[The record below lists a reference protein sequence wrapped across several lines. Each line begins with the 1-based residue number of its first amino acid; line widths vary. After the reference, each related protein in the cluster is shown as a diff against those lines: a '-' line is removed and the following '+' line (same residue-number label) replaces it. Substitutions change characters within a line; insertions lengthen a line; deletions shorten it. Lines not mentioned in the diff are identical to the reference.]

1 MAKIDTTKIAGY
13 SDMSAEEKLAALEA
27 FEYEDSVPDLQRYK
41 DAVTRANREA
51 AEMKRKYQE
60 TLSKDEQAEAQKKEE
75 FERMQTEL
83 EALKK
88 ERTIAAHKADFLG
101 LGYDDELA
109 AASAQALTDGK
120 MDVVFANQKKYLEAH
135 DKALKA
141 ELMKGT
147 STPPSG
153 VAGGSAGDD
162 YTKKAEA
169 ALSAGNSSEAA
180 YFMRLAQGTN
190 RTK

>member
-83 EALKK
+83 EALKRR
-88 ERTIAAHKADFLG
+88 EPLPLTRLIFSD
-101 LGYDDELA
+101 LA
-109 AASAQALTDGK
+109 TT
-120 MDVVFANQKKYLEAH
+120 M
-135 DKALKA
+135 
-141 ELMKGT
+141 
-147 STPPSG
+147 
-153 VAGGSAGDD
+153 
-162 YTKKAEA
+162 
-169 ALSAGNSSEAA
+169 NS
-180 YFMRLAQGTN
+180 R
-190 RTK
+190 RHPRRR

>member
-141 ELMKGT
+141 EAYERHFYTPLRSCRRQCGRRLHQKGR
-147 STPPSG
+147 SC
-153 VAGGSAGDD
+153 V
-162 YTKKAEA
+162 ERRQF
-169 ALSAGNSSEAA
+169 E
-180 YFMRLAQGTN
+180 
-190 RTK
+190 

>member
-1 MAKIDTTKIAGY
+1 MSRTSKITALYERLSRDDDLNGE
-13 SDMSAEEKLAALEA
+13 SDSI
-27 FEYEDSVPDLQRYK
+27 
-41 DAVTRANREA
+41 T
-51 AEMKRKYQE
+51 
-60 TLSKDEQAEAQKKEE
+60 
-75 FERMQTEL
+75 
-83 EALKK
+83 
-88 ERTIAAHKADFLG
+88 
-101 LGYDDELA
+101 
-109 AASAQALTDGK
+109 
-120 MDVVFANQKKYLEAH
+120 NQKKYLEAH

-180 YFMRLAQGTN
+180 YFMRLAQETN